1 MYKLLAIDMDG
12 TLLNSQEIISEKT
25 ISAINQC
32 LKKDVKVI
40 IATGRPI
47 QGVMKYYDSLS
58 VDNLVITYNGAKI
71 FDVLE
76 NTTLFSRDLEA
87 LDSQAIIDLAVKK
100 QYSFILWSGNKLYTN
115 IINDKVLEYYRL
127 SRVNPIVLEDFSEVI
142 AQGITKIIWID
153 SPEKVKEH
161 LPLAKKRF
169 GERVSVTISRPEFLE
184 FFTKGISKASAIEF
198 IACKYQIKQEEVIAV
213 GDALNDIEMIKYA
226 GLGVAMGNANE
237 EVKSVADY
245 VCKSNDE
252 DGLVEV
258 IEKFIL

>member
-12 TLLNSQEIISEKT
+12 TLLNSQELISEKT
-25 ISAINQC
+25 ISAINRC
-32 LKKDVKVI
+32 TEKDIKVI
-40 IATGRPI
+40 ITTGRPI
-47 QGVMKYYDSLS
+47 QGVMKYYDLLN
-58 VDNLVITYNGAKI
+58 VDSLVITYNGAKI
-71 FDVLE
+71 YDVLQE
-76 NTTLFSRDLEA
+76 TTLFSQGLAAE
-87 LDSQAIIDLAVKK
+87 DSQAIIDLAIAEKH
-100 QYSFILWSGNKLYTN
+100 SFILWSGNKLYTN

-142 AQGITKIIWID
+142 NQGVTKVIWID

-184 FFTKGISKASAIEF
+184 FFTKGISKASAIDF
-198 IACKYQIKQEEVIAV
+198 IASKYQIKQEEVIAV

-226 GLGVAMGNANE
+226 GLGVAMGNAND
-237 EVKSVADY
+237 EVKSIADY